1 MTRAYVGLGAN
12 LGDRETTLRRA
23 VELLAEEPGI
33 EVAAV
38 STLRE
43 TDPVGLVD
51 QPLFLNGAVAVET
64 SLSPRELLDVLLR
77 IEQALG
83 RVRSGVRWGPR
94 TVDLDVLGRPG
105 SRVPVASVTAA
116 LEIPGRGQVSE
127 LLARL
132 H

>member
-1 MTRAYVGLGAN
+1 M
-12 LGDRETTLRRA
+12 
-23 VELLAEEPGI
+23 
-33 EVAAV
+33 
-38 STLRE
+38 
-43 TDPVGLVD
+43 
-51 QPLFLNGAVAVET
+51 
-64 SLSPRELLDVLLR
+64 LLR

-94 TVDLDVLGRPG
+94 TVDLDVLVYDDQVVDEPG
-105 SRVPVASVTAA
+105 LRVPHPRLHERRFTLEPLAELAPA